1 MPVDYSQYK
10 KLGLESKAIKDS
22 QIKER
27 FGNRFAVMFDLIS
40 GQIQTQVKSDFFKIV
55 KRVQV
60 MHSNHVLV
68 ILLD

>member
-27 FGNRFAVMFDLIS
+27 FGNRFTVMFDLIS
-40 GQIQTQVKSDFFKIV
+40 GQI
-55 KRVQV
+55 
-60 MHSNHVLV
+60 
-68 ILLD
+68 

>member
-27 FGNRFAVMFDLIS
+27 FGNRFTVMFDLIS
-40 GQIQTQVKSDFFKIV
+40 GQIKKDGKIGFFEIV

>member
-27 FGNRFAVMFDLIS
+27 FGNRFTVMFDLIL
-40 GQIQTQVKSDFFKIV
+40 GQIKTFGKIGFFEIV

>member
-27 FGNRFAVMFDLIS
+27 FGNRFTVMFDLIS
-40 GQIQTQVKSDFFKIV
+40 GQIKTKGKIGFFEIV

-60 MHSNHVLV
+60 MHLNHVLV

>member
-27 FGNRFAVMFDLIS
+27 FGNRFTVMFDLIS
-40 GQIQTQVKSDFFKIV
+40 GQIKTKGKIGFFEIV

>member
-27 FGNRFAVMFDLIS
+27 FGNRFTVMFDLIS
-40 GQIQTQVKSDFFKIV
+40 GQIQTQVKSDFLK
-55 KRVQV
+55 
-60 MHSNHVLV
+60 S
-68 ILLD
+68 

>member
-27 FGNRFAVMFDLIS
+27 FENRFTVMFDLIS
-40 GQIQTQVKSDFFKIV
+40 GQIKTQGNI
-55 KRVQV
+55 
-60 MHSNHVLV
+60 
-68 ILLD
+68 